1 MKRSERREAK
11 QELRDATQELLGSII
26 VAFRKEAD
34 LSQEDL
40 AYESGV
46 DRSFMSKIET
56 GQTAVSLL
64 TLMRLGKT
72 LGRKTSDFII
82 ELERRME
89 EATAQGKKEPVA
101 EEKAKPVRV
110 TKARKSTTPKKSVKS
125 KK

>member
-1 MKRSERREAK
+1 MKRSERKHVK
-11 QELRDATQELLGSII
+11 QELREATQYLLGNII
-26 VAFRKEAD
+26 VELRHKAD

-72 LGRKTSDFII
+72 LGVKTSDVII
-82 ELERRME
+82 ELEKRME
-89 EATAQGKKEPVA
+89 EQNQAIS
-101 EEKAKPVRV
+101 EEE
-110 TKARKSTTPKKSVKS
+110 
-125 KK
+125 

>member
-26 VAFRKEAD
+26 VSFRKEAD

-72 LGRKTSDFII
+72 LGRKTSDFIL
-82 ELERRME
+82 ELERKMDE
-89 EATAQGKKEPVA
+89 IAQGKKEPVA
-101 EEKAKPVRV
+101 EEKTKPVKV
-110 TKARKSTTPKKSVKS
+110 TGAKKSATPKKSVKP